1 MSDVEQKAD
10 SSKWALLGFARFVL
24 AFVVMTGHISSAIT
38 MWHGW
43 TKWGLWLNQGS
54 AVFGFLLISGYS
66 IAASLEKNTDRFYVR
81 RIGRIYPIYLVAIL
95 FSLAVCLLSQDQI
108 TFPNGD
114 VISMPV
120 ASQVVAAVFMLQTI
134 VSLPIATNGPLWTLA
149 IEWWNYMLAPLLKKA
164 PSLLIALLAAASLE
178 YDIHQHPSDVS
189 RLVHGQT
196 FLCISW
202 YWLVGFLYY
211 RHRRTPWGYV
221 LLFLP
226 VLMAYSSDIFVGRA
240 VIVGLLAIAL
250 CDEIRISSNLIKL
263 MNWLGDISYP
273 IYVFQIPVMLFCT
286 FWHVTYSLVVCAV
299 TVVISAIVHS
309 WFEVPV
315 RKLWMQKLGSGRKN
329 KPVTT
334 DGLEATHASTT

>member
-1 MSDVEQKAD
+1 MSVVEQNAD

-38 MWHGW
+38 MGHGW

-66 IAASLEKNTDRFYVR
+66 IAASLEKRPGGFYVR
-81 RIGRIYPIYLVAIL
+81 RAWRIYPVYLVAIL
-95 FSLAVCLLSQDQI
+95 FSLAVCLLSQESI
-108 TFPNGD
+108 VFPDGD
-114 VISMPV
+114 IILMPTV
-120 ASQVVAAVFMLQTI
+120 AQVVAALFMLQTI

-149 IEWWNYMLAPLLKKA
+149 IEWWNYMLAPLLRKA
-164 PSLLIALLAAASLE
+164 PSFIVAALALASLE
-178 YDIHQHPSDVS
+178 YDIRLHPSDVS

-211 RHRRTPWGYV
+211 RFRRTPWGYV
-221 LLFLP
+221 ILFLP
-226 VLMAYSSDIFVGRA
+226 VMAAYSSDIFVGRA

-250 CDEIRISSNLIKL
+250 CDEIRVYPSLIKL
-263 MNWLGDISYP
+263 MNWLGEISYP

-286 FWHVTYSLVVCAV
+286 FWHIQYSLVVSAV
-299 TVVISAIVHS
+299 TVVVSALVHNGI
-309 WFEVPV
+309 ELPL
-315 RKLWMQKLGSGRKN
+315 RKMRKWKFGSGRKI
-329 KPVTT
+329 KTLTT
-334 DGLEATHASTT
+334 DGLETT